1 LFSSPKQFGG
11 DAAALVATIAVVF
24 AVCGKA
30 QSQNTGEEDTRGV
43 RIIGTPP
50 SPPGADNSSPVPHP
64 SGTQTAPT
72 PLLTPALPS
81 PTPPAVPATTP
92 QPIGGDKTPAPSFLT
107 PALVPPPS
115 SVPAPDVPAASRP
128 ASNNLATSPNKPESG
143 AYPTQQNPAM
153 LSSGTKLPNTAG
165 LSMQILPGADI
176 AVGTEVS
183 FQVSSQKAGYLI
195 LIDVDASGKLIQIYP
210 NPMSLLAPGGV
221 RENSNYLRHGKALQI
236 PDRQN
241 PYSGFELIASPPA
254 GTAMVVALLSD
265 RPVQLVDL
273 PDVPSALLGSASMA
287 DYLTKIANELR
298 IPNRTGNDQL
308 QEAHWSF
315 DVKFYVIR

>member
-1 LFSSPKQFGG
+1 MFPSSKRIGS
-11 DAAALVATIAVVF
+11 DATALVVAVAVVF

-30 QSQNTGEEDTRGV
+30 QSQNTRDEDTRGV
-43 RIIGTPP
+43 RIIGTPS
-50 SPPGADNSSPVPHP
+50 SPPGTDNSSPVPQP
-64 SGTQTAPT
+64 SGTVAAPT

-81 PTPPAVPATTP
+81 STPAVPATAP
-92 QPIGGDKTPAPSFLT
+92 QPTGDDKTPAPLLLT
-107 PALVPPPS
+107 PALAPPS
-115 SVPAPDVPAASRP
+115 SSVPVPDMPASSRP
-128 ASNNLATSPNKPESG
+128 ASNDLAPFPKKPESG
-143 AYPTQQNPAM
+143 AYSTPQNPAM
-153 LSSGTKLPNTAG
+153 LSSETKIPNAAG
-165 LSMQILPGADI
+165 LSMRILPGANI
-176 AVGTEVS
+176 AIGTEVS
-183 FQVSSQKAGYLI
+183 FQVSSHKAGYLI
-195 LIDVDASGKLIQIYP
+195 LIDVDASGKLVQIYP

-221 RENSNYLRHGKALQI
+221 RENSNYLRHGGALQI

-254 GTAMVVALLSD
+254 GTAMVVALLSE

-273 PDVPSALLGSASMA
+273 PDVPSSLLGSASMA

-298 IPNRTGNDQL
+298 IPNKTGNDPL